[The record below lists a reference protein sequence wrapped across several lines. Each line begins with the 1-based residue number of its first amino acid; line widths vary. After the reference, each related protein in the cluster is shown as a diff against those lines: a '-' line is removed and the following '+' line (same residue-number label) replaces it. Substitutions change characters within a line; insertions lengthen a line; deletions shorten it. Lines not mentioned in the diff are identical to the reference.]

1 LAILLVA
8 IIATSGIETLEKLNG
23 CPLLTNIG
31 GFFKILGGLE
41 ALRVIGTTWYHPDVH
56 EPSW

>member
-1 LAILLVA
+1 MRHASRF
-8 IIATSGIETLEKLNG
+8 TIETLEKLNG

-41 ALRVIGTTWYHPDVH
+41 AMRVIGTTWYHPDVH